1 MSNLEDQPWQPAFSE
16 ISNGLA
22 TSTFVILDLETSGSS
37 PSVGVGITEIGA
49 IKVRGGEE
57 IGRFNSLVNPQT
69 PIPAYITEL
78 TGISEAMLIEQP
90 TIKSVLPEFMEF
102 LGSHK
107 ETVLVAHNSDF
118 DLSFLK
124 AAAKKIEIRWP
135 NYSVIDTVKFARK
148 MVEKFE
154 VGNYKLST
162 LAQYF
167 ETQTSPSHR
176 AMADVEATVDIF
188 HKLIERVGTLD
199 IYTLDDLLDYL
210 GDGEKS
216 YFN

>member
-162 LAQYF
+162 LASYF
-167 ETQTSPSHR
+167 ETDTTPSHR
-176 AMADVEATVDIF
+176 AMADVEATVGLF
-188 HKLIERVGTLD
+188 HKLIERASGFD
-199 IYTLDDLLDYL
+199 IYTLDDLLNYL
-210 GDGEKS
+210 S
-216 YFN
+216 

>member
-1 MSNLEDQPWQPAFSE
+1 MSNFEDQPWQPAFSE

-37 PSVGVGITEIGA
+37 PSAGVGITEIGA

-124 AAAKKIEIRWP
+124 AAAKKIDIRWP

-162 LAQYF
+162 LASYF
-167 ETQTSPSHR
+167 ETDTTPSHR
-176 AMADVEATVDIF
+176 AMADVEATVSLF
-188 HKLIERVGTLD
+188 HKLIERASGFD
-199 IYTLDDLLDYL
+199 IYTLDDLLNYL
-210 GDGEKS
+210 G
-216 YFN
+216 